1 MQKTKATILIL
12 ILTACLLLVNGTQA
26 ARRQGRKQPDYLTIV
41 EAYANAMIKDGR
53 DVYGTKHSPLFAS
66 ALDRRTM
73 RLGDFQDIDGVR
85 NGDRSL
91 GGANPQ
97 EDRDLYAI
105 LYRLT
110 DLCGEKQYAN
120 EADKALEFFFSHCQS
135 PVTGLMT
142 WGEHLHWDFAREEM
156 GGNDLCHEIKGEWPF
171 WNECYKF
178 TRQACWKFAIGQWDH
193 QIADKKTG
201 DFSRHAKW
209 SSHGPNTGADFPRYA
224 GQMIANWTDAYVRK
238 ENRGMARR
246 SELVTAI
253 STLVSRMEGNM
264 KTPTGYLLA
273 GTDKSHGQ
281 ISWPTHNLELAR
293 CLWNCAPHMEGEL
306 AERMKKLALRQDLDF
321 HRMPHTISDGGG
333 FVATIDV
340 ISGLPRS
347 RSMNRPYTTT
357 WTTNYGQG
365 THAGRANRCFSR
377 FEQIEESHKELAEKY
392 KLLILSAANQYLT
405 ATPDTNDL
413 LKPETIAHAIT
424 LMLNSHSIT
433 GKEEYLDRANYFGH
447 LGIKLFL
454 DDGLPLPRATNQHD
468 HYESITGGPCL
479 MHTLLKLHEA
489 LDNVLKLTETE
500 ECRTVCS
507 VHQRKMP

>member
-26 ARRQGRKQPDYLTIV
+26 ARRQGRKQPNYLTIV

-238 ENRGMARR
+238 ENKANPRRG
-246 SELVTAI
+246 ELVTAI
-253 STLVSRMEGNM
+253 SLMVTRMEGNM

-321 HRMPHTISDGGG
+321 LRMPHTISDGGG
-333 FVATIDV
+333 FVATIDT

-377 FEQIEESHKELAEKY
+377 FEQIEKSHTELAEKY
-392 KLLILSAANQYLT
+392 KRLILSAANQYLA
-405 ATPDTNDL
+405 ATPDTHDL
-413 LKPETIAHAIT
+413 LKPETFAHVIT

-433 GKEEYLDRANYFGH
+433 GKIKYLNRADYFGQ
-447 LGIKLFL
+447 LGITLFL

-468 HYESITGGPCL
+468 HYECITGGPCF
-479 MHTLLKLHEA
+479 MHALLKLHEA
-489 LDNVLKLTETE
+489 LDNLVN
-500 ECRTVCS
+500 
-507 VHQRKMP
+507 